1 MYSVYRE
8 LRTSLVFM
16 FRWMIYAV
24 ALNQIVL
31 LILTVLALK
40 RVRQMSL
47 HDGMSVGELASEMR
61 EAGVLG
67 AGRIGEAVEVVA
79 EMFRDPECTVFLAL
93 AGPLVPAGL
102 RAVIRNLIEAGN
114 VNVLVTTGS
123 NLVHD
128 MIEALGHKHYR
139 GTFQA
144 QDRTL
149 KEEHIGRI
157 GDIYVEQ
164 EAFEHL
170 EKWIYDLLEGLPAE
184 KKQGM
189 AIADLLS
196 EIGKKLPD
204 QDSILAAA
212 ARKDVPV
219 ICPAFLDSIAGFHLW
234 LYGQDG
240 GIKINPL
247 LDVSKL
253 VDKVY
258 DAKKAG
264 VIILGGGVPKHF
276 TLFANTF
283 REGVDLAVQITMD
296 RPEPGGL
303 SGASLHEAISWGKVK
318 PEGRTVTVICDAT
331 IAFPLIVAAALE
343 ELEEDT
349 S

>member
-1 MYSVYRE
+1 MKPV
-8 LRTSLVFM
+8 
-16 FRWMIYAV
+16 
-24 ALNQIVL
+24 
-31 LILTVLALK
+31 K
-40 RVRQMSL
+40 QMRIRA
-47 HDGMSVGELASEMR
+47 GMSVGELASEMGD
-61 EAGVLG
+61 AGVLG
-67 AGRIGEAVEVVA
+67 AGRIGEAVKVLA
-79 EMFRDPECTVFLAL
+79 EMFGDPECTVFLAL

-102 RAVIRNLIEAGN
+102 REVMKNLIESEH
-114 VNVLVTTGS
+114 VKVLVTTGA

-128 MIEALGHKHYR
+128 MIEGLGHRHYM

-144 QDRTL
+144 EDKTL
-149 KEEHIGRI
+149 KEKQIGRI

-164 EAFEHL
+164 NAFEHL
-170 EKWIYDLLEGLPAE
+170 EKWIYDLLDDLPAE
-184 KKQGM
+184 KKQRM
-189 AIADLLS
+189 AIADLLL

-212 ARKDVPV
+212 ARKNAPV

-240 GIKINPL
+240 KIRIDPL

-253 VDKVY
+253 VDSVY
-258 DAKKAG
+258 EAKRAG
-264 VIILGGGVPKHF
+264 AIILGGGVPKHF

-303 SGASLHEAISWGKVK
+303 SGASLEEAISWSKVK

-343 ELEEDT
+343 KIEKDG